1 MGRHSKS
8 ALSSSGGTQSSKKKR
23 NHDEFLEDNWDCPVC
38 TFKNPRNLYKC
49 KICDAPRGSSTRK
62 SRITEQI
69 IQKQQQNQFMLSFG
83 EGTSSVLEASGSKN
97 RSEVRLSCTS
107 RTQTLLRYN

>member
-1 MGRHSKS
+1 MGRKTQMDQP
-8 ALSSSGGTQSSKKKR
+8 SSSSMAKKSKR
-23 NHDEFLEDNWDCPVC
+23 TNHDDFLEDNWDCPVC

-97 RSEVRLSCTS
+97 RSEKVR
-107 RTQTLLRYN
+107 R